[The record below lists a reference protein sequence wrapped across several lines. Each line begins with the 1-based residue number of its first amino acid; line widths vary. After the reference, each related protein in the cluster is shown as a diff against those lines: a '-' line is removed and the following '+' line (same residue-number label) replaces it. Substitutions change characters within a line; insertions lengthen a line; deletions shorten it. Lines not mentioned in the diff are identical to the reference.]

1 MRNKFLVLF
10 VLIVSIFGLC
20 SASANAVDYLW
31 INRTSKTG
39 VMMKTP
45 TVSVTQ
51 LTLTS
56 LIANVTTSSA
66 TITTGN
72 FNIPVTVNG
81 VLLYI
86 KAHTAQ

>member
-10 VLIVSIFGLC
+10 VLIVSVLSFC
-20 SASANAVDYLW
+20 AVSANAVDYLW

-51 LTLTS
+51 LTLTG
-56 LIANVTTSSA
+56 IVANVTTSSV
-66 TITTGN
+66 TVSTGN
-72 FNIPVTVNG
+72 INIPVTING
-81 VLLYI
+81 VLHYI
-86 KAHTAQ
+86 KANTAQ